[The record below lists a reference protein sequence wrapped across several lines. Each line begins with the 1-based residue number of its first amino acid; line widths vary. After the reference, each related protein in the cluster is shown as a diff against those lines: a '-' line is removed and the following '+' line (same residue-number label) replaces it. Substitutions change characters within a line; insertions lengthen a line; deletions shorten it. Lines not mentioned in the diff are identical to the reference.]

1 MVVWRGGVEGRCGG
15 RCEGEVW
22 REGVRGK
29 GVEGKKGILN
39 KSIQFLHTYQ
49 QGDSPP

>member
-1 MVVWRGGVEGRCGG
+1 MKGRCGGEVWRGGVEGGVKGRCG
-15 RCEGEVW
+15 
-22 REGVRGK
+22 GK